1 MSSNDIDGRS
11 LVDLDEEDSEGMES
25 KPWLDLCDDEL
36 EYLMNEDKNAKIVWR
51 PNESEE
57 TVRDASH
64 PWIKSYFREENI
76 DGYRDRTTT
85 IDWVT
90 PATTNCEG
98 TSDVRI

>member
-1 MSSNDIDGRS
+1 
-11 LVDLDEEDSEGMES
+11 
-25 KPWLDLCDDEL
+25 
-36 EYLMNEDKNAKIVWR
+36 MNKDKNTKIVWR

-57 TVRDASH
+57 TVRNASH

-90 PATTNCEG
+90 PTTTNCAG
-98 TSDVRI
+98 ISDVRIKYKGNQPKSFCAIVGASLWMLKKLHAHPTSS